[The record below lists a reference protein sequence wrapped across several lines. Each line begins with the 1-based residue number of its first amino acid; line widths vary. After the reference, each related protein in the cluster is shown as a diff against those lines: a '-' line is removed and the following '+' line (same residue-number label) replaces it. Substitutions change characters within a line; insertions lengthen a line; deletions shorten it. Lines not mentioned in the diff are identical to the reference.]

1 MLKLHEQDKSA
12 NNMLTSVFLPIGGQA
27 EQTLNRKRNGKKGAL
42 EIKKLAILLWA
53 ALVVIVIAGPA
64 SAGLIEGF
72 EGDTV
77 GLPPAGASTWIGNV
91 TVETGSGFGGGPISA
106 TEGHKVLYL
115 TTGPELTGAGRSIFD
130 RDGDGEFE
138 HDVAMMSMS
147 FTASEG
153 SIVSLDYDVLT
164 EEILGG
170 VTDVFEIRLDGSTIA
185 SGSIGY
191 ASGSF
196 PAVPAFSA
204 ILITGPHGSSY
215 EDGRLGWSNLRI
227 AVATSGAHT
236 LEFYVGDS
244 GDAQVDTAVLVDNI
258 QLMAPGPEIDTA
270 EGAGGGGCFIGTA
283 ADRSSR

>member
-1 MLKLHEQDKSA
+1 
-12 NNMLTSVFLPIGGQA
+12 VG
-27 EQTLNRKRNGKKGAL
+27 KRNKPFIAIGMGEKGGL

-53 ALVVIVIAGPA
+53 ALVVLVGAGPA

-77 GLPPAGASTWIGNV
+77 GLPPARASAWIGNV
-91 TVETGSGFGGGPISA
+91 SVETSSGFGGGPISA
-106 TEGHKVLYL
+106 TEGDKVLYL
-115 TTGPELTGAGRSIFD
+115 TTGPEVTGADQSVFD

-138 HDVAMMSMS
+138 NDIAMMSMN
-147 FTASEG
+147 FTAPEG

-170 VTDVFEIRLDGSTIA
+170 VADVFEIRLDGSTIA
-185 SGSIGY
+185 SGAIGY

-196 PAVPAFSA
+196 PAVQTFSA

-215 EDGRLGWSNLRI
+215 EDGSLGWNNVRV
-227 AVATSGAHT
+227 AVTTSGAHT

-258 QLMAPGPEIDTA
+258 QIMAPAPEANTA

-283 ADRSSR
+283 ADTSSR

>member
-1 MLKLHEQDKSA
+1 MGE
-12 NNMLTSVFLPIGGQA
+12 
-27 EQTLNRKRNGKKGAL
+27 KGAVD
-42 EIKKLAILLWA
+42 IKKLAILLWA
-53 ALVVIVIAGPA
+53 ALVVLMGAGPA

-77 GLPPAGASTWIGNV
+77 GLPPAGASTCTGNV
-91 TVETGSGFGGGPISA
+91 TVETDSGFGGGPISA
-106 TEGHKVLYL
+106 SEGDKVLYL
-115 TTGPELTGAGRSIFD
+115 TTGPEVTGADQSVFD

-138 HDVAMMSMS
+138 NDVAIMSMS
-147 FTASEG
+147 FTAPEG
-153 SIVSLDYDVLT
+153 SVVSLDYDVLT

-170 VTDVFEIRLDGSTIA
+170 VADVFEIRLDGSTIA
-185 SGSIGY
+185 SGAIGY

-196 PAVPAFSA
+196 PAVPEFST

-227 AVATSGAHT
+227 AVTTSGAHT

-244 GDAQVDTAVLVDNI
+244 GDAQVDTAILVDNI
-258 QLMAPGPEIDTA
+258 QIMAPAPQIDTA